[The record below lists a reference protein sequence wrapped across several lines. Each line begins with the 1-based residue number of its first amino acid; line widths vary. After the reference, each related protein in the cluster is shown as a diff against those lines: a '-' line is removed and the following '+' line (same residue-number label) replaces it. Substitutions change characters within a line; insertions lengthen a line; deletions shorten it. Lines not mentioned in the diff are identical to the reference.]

1 VAKSANKTVQTVV
14 DPADFIASVQD
25 ASQRADAHRLVAI
38 MEKHSGHPPKMWGPS
53 IIGFGQYHYRYE
65 SGREGDMCRIGFS
78 PRKGQTVIYLLDG
91 YQDHGPQLARLGKH
105 KIGKSCLYI
114 KRLSDIHET
123 VLEEMI
129 TGSLAYMASRY
140 PD

>member
-1 VAKSANKTVQTVV
+1 MAKSANKTVETVV

-25 ASQRADAHRLVAI
+25 VGQRADAQRLVAL
-38 MEKHSGHPPKMWGPS
+38 MERMSGHPAKMWGPS
-53 IIGFGQYHYRYE
+53 IVGFGQYHYRYE

-78 PRKGQTVIYLLDG
+78 PRKGQTVIYMLDG

-114 KRLSDIHET
+114 KRLSDIDET

-129 TGSLAYMASRY
+129 QGSLDYMASRY

>member
-1 VAKSANKTVQTVV
+1 MAKSANKTVQTVV

-25 ASQRADAHRLVAI
+25 AGQRADAQRLVAL
-38 MEKHSGHPPKMWGPS
+38 MERMSGHPAKMWGPS
-53 IIGFGQYHYRYE
+53 IVGFGQYHYRYE

-78 PRKGQTVIYLLDG
+78 PRKGQTVIYMLDG

-114 KRLSDIHET
+114 KRLSDIDET

-129 TGSLAYMASRY
+129 QGSLDYMASRY